1 MKVAL
6 SIAGSDSGAG
16 AGIQADLKTFS
27 ALGIYGCT
35 AITAITAQNTR
46 GVSAIFEI
54 EPEIISK
61 QIRSILSDMSLDAI
75 KIGMVYNDQII
86 HTVAKWISNSK
97 CPVILDPII
106 LAGSGARLLLN
117 NAIESFIDELVPLS
131 TLITPNVREAGILTN
146 IMINSEVDVIEA
158 AHVIRKLG
166 ARNVIIKGGHFGRE
180 KSVTD
185 LFLDSKGK
193 TARFS
198 NPRID
203 VKDIH
208 GAGCNFSAAA
218 AAFASKGFSLMHSC
232 RLANQYIHTALKS
245 VLKIGRG
252 LVVAD
257 PISGVFHDASRYKI
271 LHELQLVV
279 NKIQML
285 YKFGRLIP
293 ETQCNIVFALSD
305 AKSVLDV
312 AGVKGRIVKLENM
325 ARAVSNVEFGAS
337 KHVASAVLSYMNFD
351 PTIRSGMNI
360 KYDDQILS
368 ICKSIFRVSEYD
380 RAIEPPNIKR
390 KEGKTIN
397 WGIMNALLKNM
408 DAQVVYHKGDVG
420 KEPMIILFGKDP
432 DDVFEKIKRILC
444 YL

>member
-46 GVSAIFEI
+46 GVSAICEI
-54 EPEIISK
+54 KPEIIAE
-61 QIRSILSDMSLDAI
+61 QIRSILTDIPIDAI
-75 KIGMVYNDQII
+75 KIGMVYNKQII
-86 HTVAKWISNSK
+86 QAVGKMISNSK

-131 TLITPNVREAGILTN
+131 TLITPNIMEAGKLTN
-146 IMINSEVDVIEA
+146 TKIDSEVDVVEA
-158 AHVIRKLG
+158 AHAIRKLG
-166 ARNVIIKGGHFGRE
+166 ARNVIIKGGHFGVK

-185 LFLDSKGK
+185 FFLDDDGK
-193 TARFS
+193 STQFS
-198 NPRID
+198 NPWID
-203 VKDIH
+203 VKETH
-208 GAGCNFSAAA
+208 GSGCNFSAAA
-218 AAFASKGFSLMHSC
+218 AAFASKGFSLVHSC
-232 RLANQYIHTALKS
+232 RLANQYVHSALKS
-245 VLKIGRG
+245 VSKIGHG
-252 LVVAD
+252 LVVTD
-257 PISGVFHDASRYKI
+257 PISGIYQDASRYNI
-271 LHELQLVV
+271 LRELQFVV
-279 NKIQML
+279 NKIQTL

-312 AGVKGRIVKLENM
+312 AGVKGRIVKIEHT

-337 KHVASAVLSYMNFD
+337 KHVASAVLSYMKFD
-351 PTIRSGMNI
+351 PTIRSGINI
-360 KYDDQILS
+360 KYDDQILT
-368 ICKSIFRVSEYD
+368 ICKSIFQISEYD
-380 RAIEPPNIKR
+380 RTTEPANIKK

-397 WGIMNALLKNM
+397 WGIMNALSKNRI
-408 DAQVVYHKGDVG
+408 AQVIYHKGDVG
-420 KEPMIILFGKDP
+420 KEPMIILFGRDP
-432 DDVFEKIKRILC
+432 NEVFEKIRRILGR
-444 YL
+444 L

>member
-46 GVSAIFEI
+46 GVSAICEI
-54 EPEIISK
+54 RPEIIAE
-61 QIRSILSDMSLDAI
+61 QIRSILTDIPIDAI
-75 KIGMVYNDQII
+75 KIGMVYNKQII
-86 HTVAKWISNSK
+86 QIVGKMISNSK

-131 TLITPNVREAGILTN
+131 TLITPNIMEAGKLTN
-146 IMINSEVDVIEA
+146 TKIDSEVDAIEA
-158 AHVIRKLG
+158 AHAIRKLG
-166 ARNVIIKGGHFGRE
+166 ARNVIIKGGHFGVK

-185 LFLDSKGK
+185 FFLDDDGK
-193 TARFS
+193 STQFS
-198 NPRID
+198 NPWID
-203 VKDIH
+203 VKETH
-208 GAGCNFSAAA
+208 GSGCNFSAAA
-218 AAFASKGFSLMHSC
+218 AAFASKGFSLVHSC
-232 RLANQYIHTALKS
+232 RLANQYVHSALKS
-245 VLKIGRG
+245 VSKIGHG
-252 LVVAD
+252 LVVTD
-257 PISGVFHDASRYKI
+257 PISGIYQDASRYNI
-271 LHELQLVV
+271 LRELQFVV
-279 NKIQML
+279 NKIQTL

-312 AGVKGRIVKLENM
+312 AGVKGRIVKIEHM

-337 KHVASAVLSYMNFD
+337 KHVASAVLSYMKFD
-351 PTIRSGMNI
+351 PTIRSGINI
-360 KYDDQILS
+360 KYDDQILT
-368 ICKSIFRVSEYD
+368 ICKSIFQISEYD
-380 RAIEPPNIKR
+380 RTTEPANIKK

-397 WGIMNALLKNM
+397 WGIMNALLKNRI
-408 DAQVVYHKGDVG
+408 AQVIYHKGDVG
-420 KEPMIILFGKDP
+420 KEPMIILFGRDP
-432 DDVFEKIKRILC
+432 NEVFEKIRRILGR
-444 YL
+444 L

>member
-46 GVSAIFEI
+46 GVSAICEI
-54 EPEIISK
+54 RPEIIAE
-61 QIRSILSDMSLDAI
+61 QIRSILTDIPIDAI
-75 KIGMVYNDQII
+75 KIGMVYNKQII
-86 HTVAKWISNSK
+86 QIVGKMISNSK

-131 TLITPNVREAGILTN
+131 TLITPNIMEAGKLTN
-146 IMINSEVDVIEA
+146 TKIDSEVDAIEA
-158 AHVIRKLG
+158 AHAIRKLG
-166 ARNVIIKGGHFGRE
+166 ARNVIIKGGHFGVK

-185 LFLDSKGK
+185 FFLDDDGK
-193 TARFS
+193 STQFS
-198 NPRID
+198 NPWID
-203 VKDIH
+203 VKETH
-208 GAGCNFSAAA
+208 GSGCNFSAAA
-218 AAFASKGFSLMHSC
+218 AAFASKGFSLVHSC
-232 RLANQYIHTALKS
+232 RLANQYVHSALKS
-245 VLKIGRG
+245 VSKIGHG
-252 LVVAD
+252 LVVTD
-257 PISGVFHDASRYKI
+257 PISGIYQDASRYNI
-271 LHELQLVV
+271 LRELQFVV
-279 NKIQML
+279 NKIQTL

-312 AGVKGRIVKLENM
+312 AGVKGRIVKIEHM

-337 KHVASAVLSYMNFD
+337 KHVASAVLSYMKFD
-351 PTIRSGMNI
+351 PTIRSGINI
-360 KYDDQILS
+360 KYDDQILT
-368 ICKSIFRVSEYD
+368 ICKSIFQISEYD
-380 RAIEPPNIKR
+380 RTTEPANIKK

-397 WGIMNALLKNM
+397 WGIMNALSKNRI
-408 DAQVVYHKGDVG
+408 AQVIYHKGDVG
-420 KEPMIILFGKDP
+420 KEPMIILFGRDP
-432 DDVFEKIKRILC
+432 NEVFEKIRRILGR
-444 YL
+444 L

>member
-54 EPEIISK
+54 EPEIIAE
-61 QIRSILSDMSLDAI
+61 QIRSILTDIPIDVI
-75 KIGMVYNDQII
+75 KIGMVYNKQII
-86 HTVAKWISNSK
+86 RTVDKMLSNSN
-97 CPVILDPII
+97 CPVILDPVIR
-106 LAGSGARLLLN
+106 AGSGARLLLN
-117 NAIESFIDELVPLS
+117 NAVELFIDELVPLS
-131 TLITPNVREAGILTN
+131 ALITPNIMEAGKLTN
-146 IMINSEVDVIEA
+146 TKINSEADVIEA
-158 AHVIRKLG
+158 AHAIRKLG

-180 KSVTD
+180 KFVTD
-185 LFLDSKGK
+185 FFLGNDGK
-193 TARFS
+193 SAQFS
-198 NPRID
+198 NPW
-203 VKDIH
+203 VDIKEAH
-208 GAGCNFSAAA
+208 GSGCNFSAAA
-218 AAFASKGFSLMHSC
+218 AAFASKGFSLMNSC

-252 LVVAD
+252 LVVTD
-257 PISGVFHDASRYKI
+257 PISGVSQDANRYKVI
-271 LHELQLVV
+271 CELQLVV

-285 YKFGRLIP
+285 YKFGRLVP
-293 ETQCNIVFALSD
+293 ETQCNIAFALSD

-312 AGVKGRIVKLENM
+312 AGVKGRIVKLEHM
-325 ARAVSNVEFGAS
+325 ARVVSNVEFGAS

-360 KYDDQILS
+360 KCDEQILS
-368 ICKSIFRVSEYD
+368 ICKSIFQISEYD
-380 RAIEPPNIKR
+380 RTTEPANIK
-390 KEGKTIN
+390 KNEGKTIK
-397 WGIMNALLKNM
+397 WGIMNALLKNRN
-408 DAQVVYHKGDVG
+408 AQVVYHKGDVG
-420 KEPMIILFGKDP
+420 KEPMVILFGRDP
-432 DDVFEKIKRILC
+432 NEVLEKIKRILG

>member
-46 GVSAIFEI
+46 GVSAICEI
-54 EPEIISK
+54 RPEIIAE
-61 QIRSILSDMSLDAI
+61 QIRSILTDIPIDAI
-75 KIGMVYNDQII
+75 KIGMVYNKQII
-86 HTVAKWISNSK
+86 QIVGKMISNSK

-131 TLITPNVREAGILTN
+131 TLITPNIMEAGKLTN
-146 IMINSEVDVIEA
+146 TKIDSEVDAIEA
-158 AHVIRKLG
+158 AHAIRKLG
-166 ARNVIIKGGHFGRE
+166 ARNVIIKGGHFGVK

-185 LFLDSKGK
+185 FFLDDDGK
-193 TARFS
+193 STQFS
-198 NPRID
+198 NPWID
-203 VKDIH
+203 VKETH
-208 GAGCNFSAAA
+208 GSGCNFSAAA
-218 AAFASKGFSLMHSC
+218 AAFASKGFSLVHSC
-232 RLANQYIHTALKS
+232 RLANQYVHSALKS
-245 VLKIGRG
+245 VSKIGHG
-252 LVVAD
+252 LVVTD
-257 PISGVFHDASRYKI
+257 PISGIYQDATRYNI
-271 LHELQLVV
+271 LRELQFVV
-279 NKIQML
+279 NKIQTL

-312 AGVKGRIVKLENM
+312 AGVKGRIVKIEHM

-337 KHVASAVLSYMNFD
+337 KHVASAVLSYMKFD
-351 PTIRSGMNI
+351 PTIRSGINI
-360 KYDDQILS
+360 KYDDQILT
-368 ICKSIFRVSEYD
+368 ICKSIFQISEYD
-380 RAIEPPNIKR
+380 RTTEPANIKK

-397 WGIMNALLKNM
+397 WGIMNALSKNRI
-408 DAQVVYHKGDVG
+408 AQVIYHKGDVG
-420 KEPMIILFGKDP
+420 KEPMIILFGRDP
-432 DDVFEKIKRILC
+432 NEVFEKIRRILGR
-444 YL
+444 L

>member
-46 GVSAIFEI
+46 GVSAICEI
-54 EPEIISK
+54 RPEIIAE
-61 QIRSILSDMSLDAI
+61 QIRSILTDIPIDAI
-75 KIGMVYNDQII
+75 KIGMVYNKQII
-86 HTVAKWISNSK
+86 QIIGKMISNSK

-131 TLITPNVREAGILTN
+131 TLITPNIMEAGKLTN
-146 IMINSEVDVIEA
+146 TKIDSEVDAIEA
-158 AHVIRKLG
+158 AHAIRKLG
-166 ARNVIIKGGHFGRE
+166 ARNVIIKGGHFGVK

-185 LFLDSKGK
+185 FFLDDDGK
-193 TARFS
+193 STQFS
-198 NPRID
+198 NPWID
-203 VKDIH
+203 VKETH
-208 GAGCNFSAAA
+208 GSGCNFSAAA
-218 AAFASKGFSLMHSC
+218 AAFASKGFSLVHSC
-232 RLANQYIHTALKS
+232 RLANQYVHSALKS
-245 VLKIGRG
+245 VSKIGHG
-252 LVVAD
+252 LVVTD
-257 PISGVFHDASRYKI
+257 PISGIYKDASRYNI
-271 LHELQLVV
+271 LRELQFVV
-279 NKIQML
+279 NKIQTL

-312 AGVKGRIVKLENM
+312 AGVKGRIVKIEHM

-337 KHVASAVLSYMNFD
+337 KHVASAVLSYMKFD
-351 PTIRSGMNI
+351 PTIRSGINI
-360 KYDDQILS
+360 KYDDQILT
-368 ICKSIFRVSEYD
+368 ICKSIFQISEYD
-380 RAIEPPNIKR
+380 RTTEPANIKK

-397 WGIMNALLKNM
+397 WGIMNALSKNRI
-408 DAQVVYHKGDVG
+408 AQVIYHKGDVG
-420 KEPMIILFGKDP
+420 KEPMIILFGRDP
-432 DDVFEKIKRILC
+432 NEVFEKIRRILGR
-444 YL
+444 L

>member
-46 GVSAIFEI
+46 GVSAIYEI
-54 EPEIISK
+54 KPEIIAE
-61 QIRSILSDMSLDAI
+61 QIRSILIDIPIDAI
-75 KIGMVYNDQII
+75 KIGMVYNKQII
-86 HTVAKWISNSK
+86 QTVGKMISNSK

-131 TLITPNVREAGILTN
+131 TLVTPNITEAEKLTN
-146 IMINSEVDVIEA
+146 TKIESEDDVIEA
-158 AHVIRKLG
+158 AHAIRKLG
-166 ARNVIIKGGHFGRE
+166 ARNVIIKGGHFGMK

-185 LFLDSKGK
+185 FFLDNDGK
-193 TARFS
+193 SAQFS
-198 NPRID
+198 NPWID
-203 VKDIH
+203 VQETH
-208 GAGCNFSAAA
+208 GSGCNFSAAA
-218 AAFASKGFSLMHSC
+218 AAFASKGFSLVNSC
-232 RLANQYIHTALKS
+232 RLANQYIHSALKS

-257 PISGVFHDASRYKI
+257 PISGVSQDASRYNI
-271 LHELQLVV
+271 LRELQLVV
-279 NKIQML
+279 NKIQTV

-312 AGVKGRIVKLENM
+312 AGVKGRIVKLEHM

-337 KHVASAVLSYMNFD
+337 KHVASAVLSYMKFD

-368 ICKSIFRVSEYD
+368 ICKSIFQISEYD
-380 RAIEPPNIKR
+380 RTTEPANIKK

-397 WGIMNALLKNM
+397 WGIMNALLKNRN
-408 DAQVVYHKGDVG
+408 AQAIYHKGDVG
-420 KEPMIILFGKDP
+420 KEPMIILFGRDP
-432 DDVFEKIKRILC
+432 NEVFEKIKRILGC
-444 YL
+444 L